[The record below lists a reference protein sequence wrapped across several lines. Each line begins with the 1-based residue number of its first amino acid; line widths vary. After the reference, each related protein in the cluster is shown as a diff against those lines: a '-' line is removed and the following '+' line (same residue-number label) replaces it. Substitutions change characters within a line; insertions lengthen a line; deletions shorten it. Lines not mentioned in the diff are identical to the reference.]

1 MKKRLLKNAMLRKR
15 IWLRKMFLRMNYLF
29 CLLVLGAL
37 SVSAEVYSQN
47 GLVSL
52 KMKDVSLV
60 KVFNEITKQTGYD
73 FLYNYD
79 LVQNKGTVDVN
90 AKMVDL
96 KDFLHDL
103 LKGKNLGFEF
113 RDGAIIVRGESVRL
127 DDQKIKS
134 RTIKG
139 IVRDKT
145 TGDPLPGA
153 TVKIKGTSV
162 GTATNM
168 EGKFELTV
176 ADNFIA
182 LEVSFIGYGTVE
194 VTVGK
199 REQLEVLLEA
209 ESSKM
214 DEVVV
219 TGVYTRKKESF
230 TGSSQTYKAE
240 ELKSVGNQNL
250 IQSLKVLDPAFAVL
264 ESNEFGSDPNRL
276 PDLEIRGKSSIVG
289 LKEQFG
295 EDPNQPLFILD
306 GFETTL
312 RTIMDLSMDRIASV
326 TILKDAASTA
336 IYGAKAANGVVVVE
350 TKVPQ
355 GGRLRLSYNGSF
367 EISFADLTDYNLM
380 NAAEKLE
387 FERLAGNFKSNIAD
401 NQELKEV
408 RYNKLLGNVLRGVD
422 TYWLSEP
429 IRTGFNQRHNL
440 YVEGGNEQFRYGFG
454 GSYNKIQGVMKSS
467 TRDIF
472 SGNLD
477 LLYRVGKL
485 TFSNKLSVDVTKHDN
500 PVVPFSEY
508 AHANPYYPKRTAD
521 GAVEKWLEYKE
532 DEMSATDASEI
543 VGNPLWNA
551 ALNSYDKSEMFG
563 VRNNFNLEYRPF
575 DFLYI
580 RGRFGI
586 SKQTT
591 DSERFTSPD
600 ATEFDQVELLKK
612 GSYDDMRED
621 DFSYDGDLTL
631 TYGQIFN
638 DAHQINAVLGVSISE
653 RKSISKGF
661 SAVGFPEG
669 NFTTPGFSNEY
680 PDNGKPSYGDSK
692 NRSANFYFNGGYS
705 YKNKYLLDANVRMDG
720 TSVFGS
726 NKKFTT
732 TWAVGV
738 AWNIHN
744 EYFIK
749 DNTDIFDMLK
759 VRTSIGNPGNQNFGS
774 YNTITTYQY
783 NNWMQNNFGTGLL
796 VSTFGDPD
804 LQWQK
809 TTDINVGF
817 DLSMWSRFHINF
829 DYFHKNTDPLL
840 ASIGIPS
847 SVGMSS
853 RLSNIGKQA
862 NKGVSGTIRYAII
875 YRPQERINW
884 TMSLSFRNVKT
895 YYDKIGRKLN
905 QYNKQNISKNLT
917 RYYDGGSPTALWAVR
932 SAGIDPATGQEI
944 FLTKDGKPTF
954 QHNYDNEVVVGNTN
968 PDVEG
973 VWGNSLYWKGFSLN
987 LHIRYS
993 LGGQKFNNTLYEKVE
1008 NISVTGLSQ
1017 NQDKRALY
1025 DRWQKPGDK
1034 AKFKGISQT
1043 DITPISSRFVQDNN
1057 YIAIESVR
1065 LAYEF
1070 PQRWMERIRFS
1081 GLTVSAYMNDICR
1094 FSTIKDERGISYPF
1108 ARSVSMS
1115 ISVNF

>member
-1 MKKRLLKNAMLRKR
+1 MKKKRLDDFPHRGRWSQIL
-15 IWLRKMFLRMNYLF
+15 LRMKLTFVLVF
-29 CLLVLGAL
+29 CMLVQTFAAVNAQTVTLKK
-37 SVSAEVYSQN
+37 QN
-47 GLVSL
+47 ASL
-52 KMKDVSLV
+52 E
-60 KVFNEITKQTGYD
+60 EIIWELKEQTKFV
-73 FLYNYD
+73 FLYSSADIATVKGIDIDMQNSQIDAILKKCLEGTD
-79 LVQNKGTVDVN
+79 LQFVKENN
-90 AKMVDL
+90 
-96 KDFLHDL
+96 
-103 LKGKNLGFEF
+103 
-113 RDGAIIVRGESVRL
+113 AIIIRQANGKTAVPQVQSR
-127 DDQKIKS
+127 KI
-134 RTIKG
+134 
-139 IVRDKT
+139 
-145 TGDPLPGA
+145 TGKVIDEDGNPLPGVAVLIEGTTIGVA
-153 TVKIKGTSV
+153 TDMDGKYDLTCPEMKDIVLKFSYIGMKPKSV
-162 GTATNM
+162 VVGN
-168 EGKFELTV
+168 KTV
-176 ADNFIA
+176 VDVT
-182 LEVSFIGYGTVE
+182 LESDSQE
-194 VTVGK
+194 
-199 REQLEVLLEA
+199 
-209 ESSKM
+209 M

-219 TGVYTRKKESF
+219 TGLLNRRKSGFAGTTTVISKQELAKVSTGNIF
-230 TGSSQTYKAE
+230 TTISTLDAGFKIEENNLDGS
-240 ELKSVGNQNL
+240 N
-250 IQSLKVLDPAFAVL
+250 
-264 ESNEFGSDPNRL
+264 PNKL
-276 PDLEIRGKSSIVG
+276 PDFTIRGKGSFQNGSTAPI
-289 LKEQFG
+289 
-295 EDPNQPLFILD
+295 FILD

-840 ASIGIPS
+840 ASIGISS

-853 RLSNIGKQA
+853 RLSNIGKQV

-973 VWGNSLYWKGFSLN
+973 VWGNSL
-987 LHIRYS
+987 
-993 LGGQKFNNTLYEKVE
+993 
-1008 NISVTGLSQ
+1008 
-1017 NQDKRALY
+1017 
-1025 DRWQKPGDK
+1025 
-1034 AKFKGISQT
+1034 
-1043 DITPISSRFVQDNN
+1043 
-1057 YIAIESVR
+1057 
-1065 LAYEF
+1065 
-1070 PQRWMERIRFS
+1070 
-1081 GLTVSAYMNDICR
+1081 
-1094 FSTIKDERGISYPF
+1094 
-1108 ARSVSMS
+1108 
-1115 ISVNF
+1115 